1 MRVIATKAF
10 NYGGTPVNE
19 GDELIVTV
27 VNGEMLV
34 RIGNAID
41 ADTIEEVEEEE
52 VTDNDGL

>member
-1 MRVIATKAF
+1 MKVIATKAF

-41 ADTIEEVEEEE
+41 ADTIEEEE